1 MMLTRVERAHLP
13 AIAVLEKESFV
24 HPWSEKNLELL
35 CTDTAFAF
43 VVMDGERAVA
53 YGGMTCAAGEGVI
66 TNIATSP
73 DYRRQ
78 GLGEAVM
85 AALVQEAHKRDLCE
99 IWLEVR
105 ESNAPAI
112 ALYEKFGFVAK
123 GKRPRFYT
131 SPVETAIVMLLSL
144 QGEN

>member
-1 MMLTRVERAHLP
+1 
-13 AIAVLEKESFV
+13 LEKEAFV

-35 CTDTAFAF
+35 CTDAALGF
-43 VVMDGERAVA
+43 VVMDGDRAAA

-78 GLGEAVM
+78 GLGERVM
-85 AALVQEAHKRDLCE
+85 SALVKEARERDLCE
-99 IWLEVR
+99 IWLEAR

-112 ALYEKFGFVAK
+112 ALYEKFGFTAV

-131 SPVETAIVMLLSL
+131 SPVETAIVMVLKLNG
-144 QGEN
+144 QN